1 MYITFLIT
9 LFIIKILE
17 IKAFLPNMIIIKPI
31 FTDLENIVSQ
41 KAILS
46 SIINS
51 LRSEIT
57 IDKLFF
63 QISNIST
70 NHNVYIF
77 TSIVIIYLYG
87 QMKYFDAIN
96 LKNTKLRKINSYY
109 YIEKLIKEFIII
121 FLLIFVKNI
130 DPAI

>member
-1 MYITFLIT
+1 MYNTFLIT

-17 IKAFLPNMIIIKPI
+17 IKAFLPNMLFVKPI

-57 IDKLFF
+57 IDKLFY
-63 QISNIST
+63 QISNISY
-70 NHNVYIF
+70 NHNLYIF
-77 TSIVIIYLYG
+77 TSFIIIYLYG
-87 QMKYFDAIN
+87 QIKYFEAIN
-96 LKNTKLRKINSYY
+96 KKNVKLRKINSYY
-109 YIEKLIKEFIII
+109 YIEKVIKEVIII
-121 FLLIFVKNI
+121 FLLIFVKNV